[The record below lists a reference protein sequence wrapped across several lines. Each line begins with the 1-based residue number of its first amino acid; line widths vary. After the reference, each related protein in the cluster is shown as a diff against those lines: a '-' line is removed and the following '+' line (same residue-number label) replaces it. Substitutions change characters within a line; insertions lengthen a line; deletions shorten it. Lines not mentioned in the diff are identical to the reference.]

1 VTNVR
6 GILRAVIMCSL
17 YRREHY
23 RTLSH
28 RRLCPFGRAGSN
40 TYVGSP
46 IQLVQCS
53 KDYHTKKYRPQS
65 CELDRSIYTGENGFL
80 PLSPSHSHSLSI
92 PVGATLTARSKSHQ
106 GTLLCVF
113 HRVKTQPVVFRSNHT
128 RGDRHAVV
136 RERSNFSQLCYRP
149 AATTDRSSASPV
161 P

>member
-1 VTNVR
+1 
-6 GILRAVIMCSL
+6 MCSL

-40 TYVGSP
+40 PYVGSP

-53 KDYHTKKYRPQS
+53 KDYHTSTVRNRLNLIAAFTLEKMDS
-65 CELDRSIYTGENGFL
+65 CPFL
-80 PLSPSHSHSLSI
+80 PAIHTRFQFQFA
-92 PVGATLTARSKSHQ
+92 ATLTARSRSHQ